1 MKKNEFIP
9 SNQRGYIENNIF
21 VTTKWLE
28 KNLNDPNIRIVDTD
42 SSEKYNIS
50 HIPGATNVI
59 DNYYKTSLE
68 DRVHIQNPDKFSETM
83 CNLGIDNETLV
94 IAYDRSAGLYSL
106 RLLWALNY
114 YGHTK
119 IKILDG
125 GYQKWLQEDK
135 KITQTISEYSSSEF
149 NTNIIDSYIAKRDY
163 VKESII
169 DDDIQILDVRSDD
182 EWTGKNKR
190 GGPRGGHI
198 PGAIHIEWTNFHTNG
213 EIPALKTSK
222 EIKSI
227 LTNSGF
233 SFNKKTIT
241 YCQGGIRAAHPFW
254 VLRLIGLE
262 LVKNYDGS
270 WREWGSDFTCPIS
283 N

>member
-125 GYQKWLQEDK
+125 GYQKWLKEDK

-149 NTNIIDSYIAKRDY
+149 NTNIIDSFIFLF
-163 VKESII
+163 V
-169 DDDIQILDVRSDD
+169 
-182 EWTGKNKR
+182 
-190 GGPRGGHI
+190 H
-198 PGAIHIEWTNFHTNG
+198 F
-213 EIPALKTSK
+213 
-222 EIKSI
+222 
-227 LTNSGF
+227 
-233 SFNKKTIT
+233 
-241 YCQGGIRAAHPFW
+241 
-254 VLRLIGLE
+254 LR
-262 LVKNYDGS
+262 
-270 WREWGSDFTCPIS
+270 
-283 N
+283 